1 MPVSKAQQKATA
13 KYEAKVYDKTLIR
26 LPKGHLDTL
35 KAHAAARGESVNGF
49 IGRAIAEA
57 MERDSGGGTDSRAN
71 AAQDA
76 AESVS
81 GVGATP
87 IPSQPETP
95 AEHAQTL
102 AEAKRMVWAAGD
114 VILPSL
120 LRESVAEASRAAG
133 ETDDAFLWRAVS
145 AQAEQDRE
153 KRKAAVDAADA
164 PQRILIPVVVSL
176 SLDELERVER
186 AAKAAGEGVTEFIR
200 RTIKAQTAA
209 GRKSGGGNAKS
220 GGKGGKHGT

>member
-35 KAHAAARGESVNGF
+35 KAYAAARGESVNGF

-57 MERDSGGGTDSRAN
+57 MERDSGGGTESRAN
-71 AAQDA
+71 AA
-76 AESVS
+76 ESVS
-81 GVGATP
+81 SIGATP

-95 AEHAQTL
+95 AEAAQTL
-102 AEAKRMVWAAGD
+102 AEAKRIVWAAGD

-120 LRESVAEASRAAG
+120 LRESVAEASRAVG

-145 AQAEQDRE
+145 GQAEQDSE
-153 KRKAAVDAADA
+153 KRKAAVNAADA
-164 PQRILIPVVVSL
+164 PQGILIPIVVSL
-176 SLDELERVER
+176 SLDELERAER

-220 GGKGGKHGT
+220 GGKRGKHGT

>member
-1 MPVSKAQQKATA
+1 MPASKANQRAVN
-13 KYEAKVYDKTLIR
+13 KYKRNNYDRIEITV
-26 LPKGHLDTL
+26 PKG
-35 KAHAAARGESVNGF
+35 KREVFQAHAAARGESVNGF

-57 MERDSGGGTDSRAN
+57 MNRDNGGGADSRVN

-87 IPSQPETP
+87 IQSEPNAPTD
-95 AEHAQTL
+95 HAQTL
-102 AEAKRMVWAAGD
+102 AEAKRIVWAAGN

-145 AQAEQDRE
+145 SQAEQDRE
-153 KRKAAVDAADA
+153 KRKAAANASDA
-164 PQRILIPVVVSL
+164 PQGILIPVVVSL
-176 SLDELERVER
+176 SLDELERVQ
-186 AAKAAGEGVTEFIR
+186 AAAEAAGEGVTDFMR
-200 RTIKAQTAA
+200 RAVKTRAA
-209 GRKSGGGNAKS
+209 RKPKGRKSE
-220 GGKGGKHGT
+220 

>member
-57 MERDSGGGTDSRAN
+57 MERDSGGGTGRAN

-164 PQRILIPVVVSL
+164 PQGILIPVVVSL
-176 SLDELERVER
+176 SLDELERVQ
-186 AAKAAGEGVTEFIR
+186 AAAGAAGEGVTDFMR
-200 RTIKAQTAA
+200 RAVKTRAA
-209 GRKSGGGNAKS
+209 RKPKGRKSE
-220 GGKGGKHGT
+220 

>member
-57 MERDSGGGTDSRAN
+57 MERDSGGGTESRAN
-71 AAQDA
+71 AA
-76 AESVS
+76 ESVS
-81 GVGATP
+81 SIGATP

-95 AEHAQTL
+95 AEAAQTL
-102 AEAKRMVWAAGD
+102 AEAKRIVWAAGD

-153 KRKAAVDAADA
+153 KRKAAVNAADA
-164 PQRILIPVVVSL
+164 PQGILIPVVVSL
-176 SLDELERVER
+176 SLDELERVEK
-186 AAKAAGEGVTEFIR
+186 AAKAAGEGVTDFIR
-200 RTIKAQTAA
+200 RTIKAQTAT

-220 GGKGGKHGT
+220 GGKRGKHGT

>member
-1 MPVSKAQQKATA
+1 MPASKANQRAVN
-13 KYEAKVYDKTLIR
+13 KYKRNNYDRIEITV
-26 LPKGHLDTL
+26 PKG
-35 KAHAAARGESVNGF
+35 KREVFQAHAAARGESVNGF

-57 MERDSGGGTDSRAN
+57 MNRDNGGGADSRAN

-87 IPSQPETP
+87 IQSEPNAPTD
-95 AEHAQTL
+95 HAQTL
-102 AEAKRMVWAAGD
+102 AEAKRIVWAAGN

-145 AQAEQDRE
+145 SQAEQDRE
-153 KRKAAVDAADA
+153 KAESRRK
-164 PQRILIPVVVSL
+164 RL
-176 SLDELERVER
+176 
-186 AAKAAGEGVTEFIR
+186 
-200 RTIKAQTAA
+200 
-209 GRKSGGGNAKS
+209 
-220 GGKGGKHGT
+220 

>member
-1 MPVSKAQQKATA
+1 MPASKANQRAVN
-13 KYEAKVYDKTLIR
+13 KYKKNNYDRIEITV
-26 LPKGHLDTL
+26 PKGEREVFQT
-35 KAHAAARGESVNGF
+35 HAAARGESVNGF

-87 IPSQPETP
+87 IPPKPETP
-95 AEHAQTL
+95 TEAAQTL
-102 AEAKRMVWAAGD
+102 KEAKRMVRAAGEA
-114 VILPSL
+114 ILPSL

-145 AQAEQDRE
+145 AQAEQDSE
-153 KRKAAVDAADA
+153 KRKAAVNAPDA
-164 PQRILIPVVVSL
+164 PQGILIPLVVSL
-176 SLDELERVER
+176 SLDELERVEK

-200 RTIKAQTAA
+200 RTIKTQTAT
-209 GRKSGGGNAKS
+209 GRKSGGGSAKS
-220 GGKGGKHGT
+220 GGKRGKHGT

>member
-35 KAHAAARGESVNGF
+35 KAYAAARGESVNGF

-153 KRKAAVDAADA
+153 KRKAAINAADA
-164 PQRILIPVVVSL
+164 PQGILIPVVVSL
-176 SLDELERVER
+176 SLDELERVQ
-186 AAKAAGEGVTEFIR
+186 AAAQAAGEGITDFIR
-200 RTIKAQTAA
+200 RTIKAQTAT

-220 GGKGGKHGT
+220 GGKRGKHGT